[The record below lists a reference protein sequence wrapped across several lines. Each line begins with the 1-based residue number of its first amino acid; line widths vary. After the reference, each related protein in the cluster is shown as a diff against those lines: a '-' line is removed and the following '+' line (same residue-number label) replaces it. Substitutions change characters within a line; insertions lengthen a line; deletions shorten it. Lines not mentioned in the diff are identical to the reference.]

1 MNRKSG
7 NPLPSVPR
15 WIKKKER
22 KEQVGGQQ
30 PSGQWDKKKKKSF
43 SAKVIKQG
51 PNGQTGYKRQISLDV
66 NSFCLETPA
75 AFAQSKETQSYSAGL
90 RVHQRSK
97 RKEGKH
103 AVVVLFHTVSFFINI
118 RLPSLSVYIHTTQQQ
133 HQSLQR
139 QYKARRQYRHIGWLA
154 ILQCTMQQQQR
165 AVLYATN
172 IIIFG
177 EPRDNLNSCCDPAE

>member
-118 RLPSLSVYIHTTQQQ
+118 RLPSLSLFIYTQRSSSSSIKVCNGNTRRGGNTDISVGWRFFSAQC
-133 HQSLQR
+133 SSSSE
-139 QYKARRQYRHIGWLA
+139 QYCMRRI
-154 ILQCTMQQQQR
+154 
-165 AVLYATN
+165 
-172 IIIFG
+172 
-177 EPRDNLNSCCDPAE
+177 